1 MPSSSVIEVENWTK
15 WRLYVKADNE
25 SNPFPSDTISGAS
38 SSKSLSPKIIYAG
51 ARDQISL
58 ESKVSHNYYMRLNIS
73 T

>member
-1 MPSSSVIEVENWTK
+1 MIEVENWTK

-25 SNPFPSDTISGAS
+25 SNQFPSDTISGAS

-58 ESKVSHNYYMRLNIS
+58 ESKVSHKLCHAVEYFN
-73 T
+73 